1 MTSIE
6 LKQKILSLK
15 MDRDQIHNQIVEI
28 KRQIN
33 NMKITNTRKRILIVT
48 NHQIYQLQQDNK
60 EISQKIKQYKIQLK
74 EELEKIPYDDSIL
87 NKSLAL
93 QQINNTKEKPVLK
106 VNKTNNDTIIQSTS
120 SINFKSKD
128 DTIYNNIYQAQVTR
142 ETETE
147 PAKQKKHE
155 GRVPYRIIN
164 NKEIDLREDR
174 KIIDID
180 LLARPIKEWAD
191 IYHLRIVNLYNVD
204 DYNKPV
210 NEYNFAWLLE
220 HELQY
225 VPMDDEESARKELRA
240 QLLYLDIIRNATM
253 KEKKQLEE
261 KFIITE
267 FILRKM
273 KNFNC

>member
-15 MDRDQIHNQIVEI
+15 MEHDQIHNQIVEI

-48 NHQIYQLQQDNK
+48 NRQIYQLQQDNK

-142 ETETE
+142 EIETE

-164 NKEIDLREDR
+164 NREVDLREDR

-180 LLARPIKEWAD
+180 LLARPIEEWAD
-191 IYHLRIVNLYNVD
+191 IYHLRIMNLYNVKN
-204 DYNKPV
+204 YNKPV